1 MQLRPRQREFVH
13 ACVKA
18 LKARRN
24 TIGIAPTGCGKTVML
39 SAVAKELGGRTLV
52 LQHRD
57 ELVNQNRRTFKAVA
71 PEIPTDIYTADRKR
85 WADGATFAMVQT
97 LARGDNLD
105 TMPRMDLL
113 VIDEAHHVA
122 ASSYRSI
129 IDKARS
135 LNPDISIFGV
145 TATPQRGDRKALV
158 EIFNNVADVIN
169 IRELVAGGFLVRP
182 RTFVID
188 CGLKDALSKVRK
200 TANDFDMNEV
210 EAIMDKEAVTEKVI
224 AEWKRISG
232 DRRTVMFCSTVKHAE
247 HVLDELTKTGIKAG
261 IVTGD
266 MSDST
271 RRGVLSSFDKGA
283 IQVLL
288 NVAVLTEGWDCQPV
302 SCVVLLRPCS
312 FKSTMIQMIGRGL
325 RKVDPERYP
334 GIVKDDCHILDFGYS
349 LLTHGDLDVSD
360 SLGQVKQEGEG
371 LSQTPKTCPECN
383 TSLPPNT
390 RECPICGHSFASA
403 PDSIEKSK
411 LEDFTLT
418 EIELLDL
425 SPYKWI
431 DLFDG
436 AVTMA
441 NAMTAWAV
449 LVNYKGLWHAVV
461 GKDGQHGAQR
471 VSLSKDRIQALSSA
485 DDYLREH
492 GDKDAA
498 RKTKRWL
505 HEQATDKQLQ
515 HLGTSRFDC
524 FGLTK
529 YEAACQL
536 TWKWMENRIRAKVQT
551 I

>member
-18 LKARRN
+18 LKSRRN
-24 TIGIAPTGCGKTVML
+24 TMGIAPTGCGKTVML

-71 PEIPTDIYTADRKR
+71 PEIQTDIYTADRKR
-85 WADGATFAMVQT
+85 WSDGATFAMVQT

-129 IDKARS
+129 IEKAKA

-200 TANDFDMNEV
+200 TANDFDMAEV
-210 EAIMDKEAVTEKVI
+210 EAIMDKEAVTDKVI

-247 HVLDELTKTGIKAG
+247 HVLEELTKEGVNAG

-266 MSDST
+266 MADST
-271 RRGVLSSFDKGA
+271 RRGVLASFDKGS

-349 LLTHGDLDVSD
+349 LLTHGDLDVSAH
-360 SLGQVKQEGEG
+360 LGPSTQGEAREVE
-371 LSQTPKTCPECN
+371 PKTCPECQ
-383 TSLPPNT
+383 TELPPNT
-390 RECPICGHSFASA
+390 QECPICGHSFSLPAELG
-403 PDSIEKSK
+403 EKDK
-411 LEDFTLT
+411 LENFTLT
-418 EIELLDL
+418 EVELLDL

-431 DLFDG
+431 DLFG
-436 AVTMA
+436 GVVTIA

-449 LVNYKGLWHAVV
+449 LVNYKGLWVAVV
-461 GKDGQHGAQR
+461 GRDGMVGAQR
-471 VSLSKDRIQALSSA
+471 VAMTKDRIQALSSA

-505 HEQATDKQLQ
+505 HEPATDKQLQ
-515 HLGTSRFDC
+515 HLEMSRFDC

-529 YEAACQL
+529 YEAACKL
-536 TWKWMENRIRAKVQT
+536 TWKWMENKIRAKVQT